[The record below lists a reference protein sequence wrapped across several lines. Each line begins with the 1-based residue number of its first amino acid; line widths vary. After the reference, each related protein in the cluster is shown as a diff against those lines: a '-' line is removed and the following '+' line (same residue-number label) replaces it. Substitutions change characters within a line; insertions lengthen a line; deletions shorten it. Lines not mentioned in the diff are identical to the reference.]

1 MNKIASSYEEGM
13 VDAYDA
19 FGIRVAGDLARN
31 RMPEG
36 PQHLGAE
43 RLAKMLGGQQDNFS
57 IGDKKPRRNLERP
70 VRFGEP
76 TSLEG
81 AGVSSVAGL
90 PGAGAYGGV

>member
-1 MNKIASSYEEGM
+1 MNKLASAYEEGM
-13 VDAYDA
+13 ADALDR
-19 FGIRVAGDLARN
+19 FGVRMASELARR

-36 PQHLGAE
+36 PKHLGAE
-43 RLAKMLGGQQDNFS
+43 RLAKMLGGQQDNYS

>member
-1 MNKIASSYEEGM
+1 MNKLATAYDEGM
-13 VDAYDA
+13 ADALDL
-19 FGIRVAGDLARN
+19 FGVRLASELARR

-43 RLAKMLGGQQDNFS
+43 RLAKMLGTQKDDFS
-57 IGDKKPRRNLERP
+57 FGDKKPRRNLERP

-81 AGVSSVAGL
+81 AGVSSVTGL
-90 PGAGAYGGV
+90 PAVGPYGGV